1 MKTLNKHPRLFK
13 KIANTLK
20 KLIQKQIK
28 LVRSKMINVKNNGGN
43 KNNSKTSSNNK
54 IIHNNNNRNKPIA
67 NGNNEQ
73 TDFSRIISISSFRK
87 IPYDNFILRLIP
99 YDNETYKTKPIDDIK
114 LYDIDG
120 LKSLRDNCFS
130 HFGHLEWF
138 CQYLNK

>member
-99 YDNETYKTKPIDDIK
+99 YDNETYINM
-114 LYDIDG
+114 
-120 LKSLRDNCFS
+120 LKNN
-130 HFGHLEWF
+130 
-138 CQYLNK
+138 Y